1 MRYPFDVFR
10 LGTRY
15 GQKGK
20 YWKSGFHSGLDLLS
34 SNYGGDGL
42 IHPLYAGWVLK
53 ITNTGAYGNCVYVSH
68 SDGYI
73 TIYAHMK
80 HVYVKVGQKVNEC
93 TALGLEGATGN
104 VTGKHLHIEVHK
116 GIYHYPASINPL
128 AFIKSRMEADEV
140 EKKIRLV
147 LNGIEKEVTAIEK
160 GGHNF
165 IKLRDLQDKRIVVD
179 YDSAKNLPTVTV
191 V

>member
-1 MRYPFDVFR
+1 M
-10 LGTRY
+10 
-15 GQKGK
+15 
-20 YWKSGFHSGLDLLS
+20 
-34 SNYGGDGL
+34 
-42 IHPLYAGWVLK
+42 
-53 ITNTGAYGNCVYVSH
+53 CH

>member
-1 MRYPFDVFR
+1 M
-10 LGTRY
+10 
-15 GQKGK
+15 
-20 YWKSGFHSGLDLLS
+20 
-34 SNYGGDGL
+34 
-42 IHPLYAGWVLK
+42 
-53 ITNTGAYGNCVYVSH
+53 
-68 SDGYI
+68 
-73 TIYAHMK
+73 
-80 HVYVKVGQKVNEC
+80 
-93 TALGLEGATGN
+93 
-104 VTGKHLHIEVHK
+104 
-116 GIYHYPASINPL
+116 
-128 AFIKSRMEADEV
+128 